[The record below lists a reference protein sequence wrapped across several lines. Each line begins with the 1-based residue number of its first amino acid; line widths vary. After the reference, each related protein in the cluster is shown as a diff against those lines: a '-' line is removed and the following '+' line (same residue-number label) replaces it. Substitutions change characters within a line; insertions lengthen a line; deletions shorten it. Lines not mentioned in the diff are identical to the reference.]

1 MEESEKRDLSLSVSN
16 YLDEELEKVKKG
28 EVSPGFFLSL
38 HDEGIIY
45 AKDEGF
51 EFNYDLTQKLDQLN
65 DAFPRHLM
73 DEAQEGFEFEARL
86 FEGGHSRLA
95 KAIEEYRSFCNE
107 FEVSYNTKAVKDA
120 QRRGLENLFP
130 CMEIVVNQGWFFE
143 DEVSRRNH
151 SKLPLSLY
159 DLIHEYESSSSE
171 LNAEIDTQKLNE
183 FKLQLFPKLLERV
196 EKVPLNSHHYGIESP
211 KTKVDVLHQ
220 YFTLRASFDTTDRE
234 KELYSQFRALI
245 DQTNTSYN
253 ELVDERNAE
262 LNQAGDITQKELIT
276 NKFDDLCSE
285 VTSKLS
291 SQVTGI
297 SRELRKLYNT

>member
-38 HDEGIIY
+38 HDEGIKY

-73 DEAQEGFEFEARL
+73 GEAQEAFEFEARL
-86 FEGGHSRLA
+86 FEGGHSRLE
-95 KAIEEYRSFCNE
+95 KAIGEYRSFCNE
-107 FEVSYNTKAVKDA
+107 FDVSYNTNAVKDA
-120 QRRGLENLFP
+120 QKRGLENLFP
-130 CMEIVVNQGWFFE
+130 CMERVANQGWFFE
-143 DEVSRRNH
+143 DQVSRRN
-151 SKLPLSLY
+151 SSESPLSLY
-159 DLIHEYESSSSE
+159 DLIHKYESSSSE
-171 LNAEIDTQKLNE
+171 LNAEIDTQRLNE

-196 EKVPLNSHHYGIESP
+196 EKVPFNSHHYGIESP

-234 KELYSQFRALI
+234 KELHSQFRTLI
-245 DQTNTSYN
+245 DNSSTLYD
-253 ELVDERNAE
+253 ELVDKKNNE
-262 LNQAGDITQKELIT
+262 LNQARDTAQKELIT
-276 NKFDDLCSE
+276 SKFESLGSE

-291 SQVTGI
+291 SQVTDI